1 MNRNAVGT
9 FSNMMEN
16 VATEND
22 LPDTT
27 GHIFNI
33 DGSIVR
39 INKKRASVTTGKG
52 SKSVRVLAS
61 GEKCE
66 SIRVIA
72 CCDAA
77 IQFLPPVLV
86 AYVRASTRNKSS
98 VMTYIQGHLRT
109 RTSKLLVFAPI
120 IQPVVHRLFHQI
132 QSFRKGHSTF

>member
-86 AYVRASTRNKSS
+86 CKGVNKKQEFGDDLYLGSY
-98 VMTYIQGHLRT
+98 MYTNQ
-109 RTSKLLVFAPI
+109 
-120 IQPVVHRLFHQI
+120 
-132 QSFRKGHSTF
+132 